1 MLIKYRLIALLT
13 AFLSGQLQAFEIS
26 GSKWIGAQADYYVD
40 IEGMSATGIA
50 WNTAFID
57 AMDDWTNATLFDFN
71 VVNEFKDPCEDDG
84 FNGVNFTPDLCGDEF
99 GEQTLAVTIMRF
111 RSELLGPPSIREADI
126 YINDS
131 IMYDIYDGN
140 IVQFGIPS
148 GSIDFRRTALHE
160 LGHVIGLDHEETNAA
175 IMRASIGNTDRLQ
188 EDDIL
193 GVDTL
198 YSGLSNCAIKNLRFG
213 VVTDALSNSDCTVND
228 MTLGED
234 DDSFLDIYQFSLSAT
249 TELEFSVQS
258 SELESVLLLATQEL
272 EYLNLDADTSDDCN
286 ANLEAELSAGGYLL
300 IVNTFNEQVK
310 PACNISGSYQ
320 LVANYS
326 SGGVAKLSGVTSLQ
340 GSNTSATFSGGITA
354 DDGLSYGNVFTA
366 GDSLDIT
373 ATISI
378 DPFHRNRIGF
388 IVVAAVLDGQIYLM
402 NSLGEF
408 IHTAENPGELINTG
422 SRILGIT
429 ETISIAENLV
439 PSSLGINEI
448 VVDFVVGYGTFS
460 DPTEVYF
467 HQSPI
472 NLTVIPQ
479 QN

>member
-1 MLIKYRLIALLT
+1 MLIKHRLIGLL
-13 AFLSGQLQAFEIS
+13 AVFLSGQLQAFEIS
-26 GSKWIGAQADYYVD
+26 GSKWLGAQADYYVD

-99 GEQTLAVTIMRF
+99 GEETLAVTIMRF
-111 RSELLGPPSIREADI
+111 RFEQLGPPSIREADI
-126 YINDS
+126 YIKDS

-148 GSIDFRRTALHE
+148 GSIDFRRTVLHE
-160 LGHVIGLDHEETNAA
+160 LGHVIGLDHERFGNA
-175 IMRASIGNTDRLQ
+175 IMRAEIGDTDRLQ

-193 GVDTL
+193 GVDSL
-198 YSGLSNCAIKNLRFG
+198 YSGLSNCAIKELRFG
-213 VVTDALSNSDCTVND
+213 IDNDSLSSSDCTVND
-228 MTLGED
+228 MTLGEN
-234 DDSFLDIYQFSLSAT
+234 DDSFLDLYQFSLSET
-249 TELEFSVQS
+249 TELEFQVQS
-258 SELESVLLLATQEL
+258 SELESVLLIATQEL
-272 EYLNLDADTSDDCN
+272 EYLEIDANISGDCN
-286 ANLEAELSAGGYLL
+286 AKLETELSAGDYFL

-310 PACNISGSYQ
+310 PACNTTGSYQ

-326 SGGVAKLSGVTSLQ
+326 SSGVPNLGGVTSLE
-340 GSNTSATFSGGITA
+340 GNNTTATFSGGITA
-354 DDGLSYGNVFTA
+354 NGGISYGNIFTA
-366 GDSLDIT
+366 EDSLDIT

-378 DPFHRNRIGF
+378 DPAHQNKIGY
-388 IVVAAVLDGQIYLM
+388 IVVAAIVDQQIYLM

-408 IHTAENPGELINTG
+408 IHTSENPGELTNTG
-422 SRILGIT
+422 SRILGST

-439 PSSLGINEI
+439 PASLGIEEI

-460 DPTEVYF
+460 NPGEVYY

-472 NLTVIPQ
+472 NLTVLPE
-479 QN
+479 